1 VSGKSKQ
8 GKKELEM
15 GKQRRRNWNRI
26 SAWISLGLAILPSLA
41 GAGIEIVAGSQP
53 GKYVLKGHIAAP
65 EEIAAGK
72 LVIEDNRIT
81 CAAVGCAEPPGA
93 TVISVT
99 DAYIFPGF
107 IDAHNHVAY
116 NVFPKWQPPRLYSNR
131 GQWQSSKAYKE
142 FKAPYNDLKKTVLCE
157 MVKYGEVKALI
168 SGVTTIQGTAPDN
181 ACFRTLVRNAENQNE
196 LGTSSY
202 HIRTYILDISAFE
215 GSVDW
220 GKTKSFVVHLSEGID
235 EKSRGEFGIL
245 KQKKLLS
252 SGTAVIHGT
261 AFGEPEFK
269 AMGKAGAKLIWSPQ
283 SNLVLY
289 GKTTNIGL
297 ARKHNVPISLGV
309 DWNATGSDSIFDELR
324 VASSVNREQHD
335 SVIPDSEWLGM
346 ITVNPAKA
354 LALDTHIGRLAPGM
368 KADITIVRNRNR
380 DPSRS
385 LLENRLEDVQMVWV
399 GGDVLYGDQEALEK
413 LKPGQCEA
421 LTVHGS
427 AKRVCVRDAIDPAPK
442 SDQTLSEITKALKA
456 RYPGLAPL
464 AP

>member
-1 VSGKSKQ
+1 
-8 GKKELEM
+8 M
-15 GKQRRRNWNRI
+15 GTQRMDGWNRVL
-26 SAWISLGLAILPSLA
+26 AWIALCLAILPSLA
-41 GAGIEIVAGSQP
+41 RAGIEIDEGTQP

-65 EEIAAGK
+65 DEIAAGK
-72 LVIEDNRIT
+72 LVIEGERIT
-81 CAAVGCAEPPGA
+81 CVAVSCEEPAGA
-93 TVISVT
+93 TVISIT
-99 DAYIFPGF
+99 NAYIFPGF

-116 NVFPKWQPPRLYSNR
+116 NVFPKWQPPKLYSNR
-131 GQWQSSKAYKE
+131 GQWQSSRAYKE

-157 MVKYGEVKALI
+157 MVKYGEIKALI

-196 LGTSSY
+196 LGTSSH
-202 HIRTYILDISAFE
+202 HIRTYILDIKTFK

-245 KQKKLLS
+245 KQKNLLAG
-252 SGTAVIHGT
+252 GTAIIHGT

-289 GKTTNIGL
+289 GETTDIGL
-297 ARKHNVPISLGV
+297 ARKHGVPISLGV

-324 VASSVNREQHD
+324 VASSVNREKHG
-335 SVIPDSEWLGM
+335 SLIPDSEWLGM
-346 ITVNPAKA
+346 ITVNPARA
-354 LALDTHIGRLAPGM
+354 LALDMHIGRLAPGM
-368 KADITIVRNRNR
+368 KADITIVRSRNR

-399 GGDVLYGDQEALEK
+399 GGDLLYADEDALEK

-427 AKRVCVRDAIDPAPK
+427 AKRICVKDTIAPVPK
-442 SDQTLSEITKALKA
+442 SNQTLLEITRALKA
-456 RYPGLAPL
+456 RYRGLAPL

>member
-1 VSGKSKQ
+1 
-8 GKKELEM
+8 
-15 GKQRRRNWNRI
+15 
-26 SAWISLGLAILPSLA
+26 
-41 GAGIEIVAGSQP
+41 
-53 GKYVLKGHIAAP
+53 
-65 EEIAAGK
+65 
-72 LVIEDNRIT
+72 
-81 CAAVGCAEPPGA
+81 
-93 TVISVT
+93 
-99 DAYIFPGF
+99 
-107 IDAHNHVAY
+107 
-116 NVFPKWQPPRLYSNR
+116 
-131 GQWQSSKAYKE
+131 
-142 FKAPYNDLKKTVLCE
+142 
-157 MVKYGEVKALI
+157 
-168 SGVTTIQGTAPDN
+168 
-181 ACFRTLVRNAENQNE
+181 
-196 LGTSSY
+196 
-202 HIRTYILDISAFE
+202 
-215 GSVDW
+215 
-220 GKTKSFVVHLSEGID
+220 
-235 EKSRGEFGIL
+235 
-245 KQKKLLS
+245 
-252 SGTAVIHGT
+252 
-261 AFGEPEFK
+261 
-269 AMGKAGAKLIWSPQ
+269 
-283 SNLVLY
+283 
-289 GKTTNIGL
+289 
-297 ARKHNVPISLGV
+297 V

>member
-1 VSGKSKQ
+1 MQRQPHDRKKASG
-8 GKKELEM
+8 
-15 GKQRRRNWNRI
+15 
-26 SAWISLGLAILPSLA
+26 WIALFLAILPSF
-41 GAGIEIVAGSQP
+41 GNAGIEIVAGAQP
-53 GKYVLKGHIAAP
+53 GKTVLKGHIVAP

-72 LVIEDNRIT
+72 LVIEDGRIT
-81 CAAVGCAEPPGA
+81 CAAADCAEPAGA

-99 DAYIFPGF
+99 EAYIFPGF

-116 NVFPKWQPPRLYSNR
+116 NVFPKWHPPKLYSNR
-131 GQWQSSKAYKE
+131 EQWQSSRAYKE

-157 MVKYGEVKALI
+157 MVKYGEIKALI
-168 SGVTTIQGTAPDN
+168 SGVTTIQGTAPDS

-196 LGTSSY
+196 LGTPSY
-202 HIRTYILDISAFE
+202 HIRTYILDIQTFE

-220 GKTKSFVVHLSEGID
+220 KKTKSFVVHLSEGVD
-235 EKSRGEFGIL
+235 EKSRAEFGVL

-261 AFGEPEFK
+261 AFTEPEFK
-269 AMGKAGAKLIWSPQ
+269 AMGQAGAKLIWSPQ

-289 GKTTNIGL
+289 GKTTDIGL

-324 VASSVNREQHD
+324 VARGVSRESHD
-335 SVIPDSEWLGM
+335 EVIPDSEWLSM
-346 ITVNPAKA
+346 ITTNPAQA
-354 LALDTHIGRLAPGM
+354 LALDAYIGRLAPGL
-368 KADITIVRNRNR
+368 KADITIVRSRDG
-380 DPSRS
+380 DPSAS

-399 GGDVLYGDQEALEK
+399 GGDLLYADEDALEK
-413 LKPGQCEA
+413 LKPGQCEP
-421 LTVHGS
+421 LTIHGA
-427 AKRVCVRDAIDPAPK
+427 AKRVCVRDTVQPAPK
-442 SDQTLSEITKALKA
+442 SDQTLSDITRALKA